1 MNLNK
6 IDNIYFIGI
15 GGIGMSA
22 IARWFTLQGKNVAG
36 YDRTKTP
43 LSAQLESEG
52 MLIHYEDDVNLI
64 PKSFLDANNSLIIYT
79 PAIPKDHKE
88 YNYLSE
94 NGFEIRKR
102 SEVLGKISRNK
113 FTIAVA
119 GTHGK
124 TTTSSMIAHILK
136 QSGHD
141 MVAFLGGLSANYKTN
156 FIYHNPAS
164 KDAVVVA
171 EADEFDRSFL
181 QLKPDIAVITSAD
194 ADHLDIYGDKMAM
207 EESFREFV
215 GKIAKDG
222 ILFVNHK
229 IAAKFKV
236 PEGIMKK
243 TYSRLDGDLKSE
255 GLRIKGGNFIFD
267 YHNGLGTI
275 QDLALSV
282 PGFHNV
288 ENLIAAVGVCL
299 KLGLSRE
306 EISAAVKTYTGVK
319 RRFEYILKSEK
330 IIFVDDYAHHP
341 IEIEAFLKSMK
352 SLYPGK
358 KITVA
363 FQPHLYSR
371 TRDFAVEFAESL
383 SLADKVLLLD
393 IYPARELPL
402 TGVTSEIIFD
412 RITAKEKILC
422 KHKEL
427 IGKLMSD
434 KDLEVLATMGAG
446 DIDQL
451 VDPLKDMLI
460 KKYELER

>member
-64 PKSFLDANNSLIIYT
+64 PKSFLDANNSLIVYT

-275 QDLALSV
+275 RDLALSV

-422 KHKEL
+422 KRKEL

>member
-6 IDNIYFIGI
+6 TDNIYFIGI

-22 IARWFTLQGKNVAG
+22 LARWFILQGKNVAG
-36 YDRTKTP
+36 YDRTQTA
-43 LSAQLESEG
+43 LTAQLESEG

-64 PKSFLDANNSLIIYT
+64 PQSFRDANNTLLVFT

-88 YNYLSE
+88 YNYFNE
-94 NGFEIRKR
+94 KGFEIRKR
-102 SEVLGKISRNK
+102 SEVLGQITKNR

-136 QSGHD
+136 QNGHD
-141 MVAFLGGLSANYKTN
+141 MVAFLGGVSTNYENN
-156 FIYHNPAS
+156 FIYHNPES

-194 ADHLDIYGDKMAM
+194 ADHLDIYGDKLTM
-207 EESFREFV
+207 EESFKEFA
-215 GKIAKDG
+215 GKIAKAG
-222 ILFVNHK
+222 TLFINNR
-229 IAAKFKV
+229 IASKFQV
-236 PEGIMKK
+236 PEGVDKK
-243 TYSRLDGDLKSE
+243 TYSRVDGDLKSE

-267 YHNGLGTI
+267 YQNGMGTI
-275 QDLALSV
+275 QDLTLSV

-299 KLGLSRE
+299 KLGLSKE
-306 EISAAVKTYTGVK
+306 EISSAVKTYTGVK
-319 RRFEYILKSEK
+319 RRFEYILKSENLVY
-330 IIFVDDYAHHP
+330 VDDYAHHP
-341 IEIEAFLKSMK
+341 VEIEAFLKSMR

-363 FQPHLYSR
+363 FQPHLFSR
-371 TRDFAVEFAESL
+371 TRDFTVEFAESL
-383 SLADKVLLLD
+383 SLADKVILLD

-422 KHKEL
+422 KHSEL
-427 IGKLMSD
+427 IGKLTAE
-434 KDLEVLATMGAG
+434 KDLEVLATVGAG

-451 VDPLKDMLI
+451 VEPIKNMLT
-460 KKYELER
+460 KKYELEK